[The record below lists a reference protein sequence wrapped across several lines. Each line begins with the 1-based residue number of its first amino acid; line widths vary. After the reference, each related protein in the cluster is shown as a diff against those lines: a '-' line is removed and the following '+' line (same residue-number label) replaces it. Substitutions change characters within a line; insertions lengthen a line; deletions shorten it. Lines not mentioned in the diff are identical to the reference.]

1 MVEIKTG
8 KYKTK
13 KKYIGFVSAIKGVN
27 VRIISNT
34 AFINGYKLSGMLDNT
49 KFKMIIYDD
58 NTIDLEDISDSKT
71 INNDM
76 LISIIDDI
84 DSLKATG
91 YANKFVVKGLDFI
104 LEDGNICYLEV
115 AQETPYERLQRILNS
130 TIIDEQDIETE
141 SESIEIYDNN
151 INQEKRT
158 EFFTDIF
165 DKLESDLVKEI
176 KTALDKAKSE
186 YTKIK
191 LDVKTKQT
199 KLYETKKEISKLEKR
214 LSDINTKGKKANG
227 YIFFVSDRND
237 DDFTELSIND
247 TKIINRIASSLK
259 MNSEILTNLIKGGFY
274 EISIATIDDITNKI
288 VNESIFTTVSNIDI
302 DGDFRILNDKIIYS
316 GELNWHELN
325 NRLLNNGFTQNP
337 QFDILCNSN
346 SYSPETN

>member
-1 MVEIKTG
+1 M
-8 KYKTK
+8 
-13 KKYIGFVSAIKGVN
+13 
-27 VRIISNT
+27 
-34 AFINGYKLSGMLDNT
+34 
-49 KFKMIIYDD
+49 
-58 NTIDLEDISDSKT
+58 
-71 INNDM
+71 
-76 LISIIDDI
+76 
-84 DSLKATG
+84 
-91 YANKFVVKGLDFI
+91 
-104 LEDGNICYLEV
+104 
-115 AQETPYERLQRILNS
+115 S
-130 TIIDEQDIETE
+130 TIE
-141 SESIEIYDNN
+141 
-151 INQEKRT
+151 EKRT

-288 VNESIFTTVSNIDI
+288 INESIFTTVSNIDI